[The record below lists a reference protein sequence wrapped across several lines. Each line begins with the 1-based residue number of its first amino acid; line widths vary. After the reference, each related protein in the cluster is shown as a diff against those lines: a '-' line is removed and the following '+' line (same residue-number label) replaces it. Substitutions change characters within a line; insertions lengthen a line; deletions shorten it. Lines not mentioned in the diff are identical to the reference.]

1 MRIKIKNP
9 RLELPEIPKE
19 SDGYTEWAPQ
29 MPEHQVKDWARYIL
43 KDWIEL
49 EVEIVEEDEINE

>member
-9 RLELPEIPKE
+9 RLELSEVPKE
-19 SDGYTEWAPQ
+19 NDGYTEWAPQ
-29 MPEHQVKDWARYIL
+29 MSEHQVKDWARYIL

-49 EVEIVEEDEINE
+49 EVEIVEEDEISG